1 VKILNRY
8 VLREHAGPLMFAVA
22 ALTSLLLLNYIAKNI
37 GQLVGKGLPWTV
49 IVEFIS
55 LSVPFTVAMTL
66 PMAVLVA
73 VLYGFSRL
81 AAENEITALKASGVS
96 VGRVLIPVVLGA
108 CVLTI
113 LMVGFNDQVLPRAN
127 HRLRTLQSDIA
138 RKKPT
143 FALRPR
149 VINEVSPGKLFLAA
163 AHIDQAT
170 SRLREVTIYDLGDPT
185 RDRTI
190 YADSGLMALSPVS
203 GELELTLFDG
213 SMNEVQKATPSELQR
228 MFYKV
233 DLIRVKGVGD
243 QLTRS
248 TNDDF
253 KSDREMTV
261 CELQQN
267 VESGEDAQGRAVA
280 EVRRVMVVAA
290 KAAATGVAP
299 ARAPGPAQE
308 PPPQAGLGRSYC
320 DGLAAVE
327 HWIDRFGGPKKR
339 TGPPPP
345 PAVQPAKAIGA
356 VAALPPSAGGGA
368 PAWRPPPAVDLP
380 QQRPVVPPSA
390 QRPMLP
396 PAPRPGTPGYAARPQ
411 MIPGRPP
418 VVGHG
423 EHTVAN
429 RPLPP
434 RPRLPVVPPPVYHP
448 PAPMSQV
455 SMTLNMLSST
465 VEATRAEVDNGV
477 RTVNLYDNQIHKMFA
492 IAVACVI
499 FVFLGAPIALRF
511 PRGGV
516 GMVLG
521 VSLGVFAL
529 YYIGLIAGEPL
540 AQRGT
545 VSPWLAMWTSNI
557 VFGIAGAFLMLRLGR
572 ESSTSRGSDWQ
583 ELKDRMRRRLA
594 GLLPGRRRESALSA
608 ESV

>member
-8 VLREHAGPLMFAVA
+8 VLREHAGPLTFALA

-49 IVEFIS
+49 IVEFIA
-55 LSVPFTVAMTL
+55 LSVPFTIAMTL

-81 AAENEITALKASGVS
+81 AAENEITAMKASGIS
-96 VGRVLIPVVLGA
+96 VGRVLIPVVIGA
-108 CVLTI
+108 CGLTI
-113 LMVGFNDQVLPRAN
+113 LMIGFNDQVLPRAN

-149 VINEVSPGKLFLAA
+149 VINEVSPGKLFLSA

-190 YADSGLMALSPVS
+190 YADSGLMALSPVT

-213 SMNEVQKATPSELQR
+213 SMEEVQKATPSEFQR
-228 MFYKV
+228 MFYRV
-233 DLIRVKGVGD
+233 DIIRVKGVGD

-261 CELQQN
+261 CELQEN
-267 VESGEDAQGRAVA
+267 VASGEDVEGRAIQ
-280 EVRRVMVVAA
+280 EVRRTMVTAA
-290 KAAATGVAP
+290 RAAATGIAP
-299 ARAPGPAQE
+299 PRVPGPATA
-308 PPPQAGLGRSYC
+308 PPTQPGLGRTYC
-320 DGLAAVE
+320 DAIAAVGKF
-327 HWIDRFGGPKKR
+327 IDRIKGPKKPTR
-339 TGPPPP
+339 APAQPPE
-345 PAVQPAKAIGA
+345 QPARAIGA
-356 VAALPPSAGGGA
+356 VAALPPSVGGQPGTFRRDL
-368 PAWRPPPAVDLP
+368 PPVQTVPPVHTVPPA
-380 QQRPVVPPSA
+380 QTVP
-390 QRPMLP
+390 
-396 PAPRPGTPGYAARPQ
+396 
-411 MIPGRPP
+411 
-418 VVGHG
+418 
-423 EHTVAN
+423 
-429 RPLPP
+429 PP
-434 RPRLPVVPPPVYHP
+434 RPAPVQHGGQTARAVVQPRPAPPITRMPPQMPTPRMRVPPFTPPVYHV
-448 PAPMSQV
+448 PAMASPV
-455 SMTLNMLSST
+455 SIALNMLSST
-465 VEATRAEVDNGV
+465 VEATRSEAENGV
-477 RTVNLYDNQIHKMFA
+477 RSVDLYDNQIHKMFA

-545 VSPWLAMWTSNI
+545 VSPFLAMWTSDI
-557 VFGIAGAFLMLRLGR
+557 AFGIVGLFLLTRIGR

-583 ELKDRMRRRLA
+583 EFKDRMRRRLSSLFR
-594 GLLPGRRRESALSA
+594 GRRESAALST
-608 ESV
+608 ESA

>member
-1 VKILNRY
+1 MKILNRY
-8 VLREHAGPLMFAVA
+8 VLREHAGPLTFALA

-49 IVEFIS
+49 ITEFILLS
-55 LSVPFTVAMTL
+55 LPLTVALTV
-66 PMAVLVA
+66 PMAVLIA
-73 VLYGFSRL
+73 VLYAFSRL

-96 VGRVLIPVVLGA
+96 VGRVLIPVVIASCGVML
-108 CVLTI
+108 
-113 LMVGFNDQVLPRAN
+113 LMIAFNDQVLPRSN

-185 RDRTI
+185 RNRTI

-213 SMNEVQKATPSELQR
+213 SMNEVQKATPGELQR

-233 DLIRVKGVGD
+233 DLIRIKGVGD

-253 KSDREMTV
+253 KSDREMTI
-261 CELQQN
+261 CELQSN
-267 VESGEDAQGRAVA
+267 VTAGEDAQGRAVA
-280 EVRRVMVVAA
+280 EVRRFMIDGA

-299 ARAPGPAQE
+299 ARGPGPTTA
-308 PPPQAGLGRSYC
+308 PPSRQGLGRAYC
-320 DGLAAVE
+320 GMLDAVDGFFA
-327 HWIDRFGGPKKR
+327 RFGRKKK
-339 TGPPPP
+339 GGAGA
-345 PAVQPAKAIGA
+345 PAEPLAQPAKAIA
-356 VAALPPSAGGGA
+356 TAKPLPPSAGG
-368 PAWRPPPAVDLP
+368 PVVLPSPPPPRPAPQVSHGDQRVGVHPPRVLP
-380 QQRPVVPPSA
+380 PP
-390 QRPMLP
+390 RIL
-396 PAPRPGTPGYAARPQ
+396 PAPR
-411 MIPGRPP
+411 
-418 VVGHG
+418 V
-423 EHTVAN
+423 
-429 RPLPP
+429 PP
-434 RPRLPVVPPPVYHP
+434 RVPPRVFPQVPTVPVPVYHP
-448 PAPMSQV
+448 PSQV
-455 SMTLNMLSST
+455 TLTLNTLSST

-477 RTVNLYDNQIHKMFA
+477 RSVNLYDNQIHKLFA

-521 VSLGVFAL
+521 VSLAAFAI

-545 VSPWLAMWTSNI
+545 LSPFLAMWASNI
-557 VFGIAGAFLMLRLGR
+557 LFGIVGAFLLSRLGR
-572 ESSTSRGSDWQ
+572 ESSTSRGGYWG
-583 ELKDRMRRRLA
+583 ELKDAIHRRLA
-594 GLLPGRRRESALSA
+594 PLLARRRRDTALSA
-608 ESV
+608 EGA

>member
-1 VKILNRY
+1 MKILNRY
-8 VLREHAGPLMFAVA
+8 VLREHIGPLTFALA

-96 VGRVLIPVVLGA
+96 VGRVLVPVILGA
-108 CVLTI
+108 CVLTL
-113 LMVGFNDQVLPRAN
+113 LMIAFNDQVLPRAN

-149 VINEVSPGKLFLAA
+149 VINEVSPGKLFLSA

-170 SRLREVTIYDLGDPT
+170 SRLKEVTIYDLGDPT

-190 YADSGLMALSPVS
+190 YADSGLMALSS
-203 GELELTLFDG
+203 ITGELELTLFDG
-213 SMNEVQKATPSELQR
+213 SMNEVQKSTPGELQR
-228 MFYKV
+228 MFYRV

-267 VESGEDAQGRAVA
+267 VASGEEAQDRAVA
-280 EVRRVMVVAA
+280 EVRRVMVNAA
-290 KAAATGVAP
+290 RAAATGEAP
-299 ARAPGPAQE
+299 PHGPGPAT
-308 PPPQAGLGRSYC
+308 PPPPEPGLGRTYC
-320 DGLAAVE
+320 DALAAVE
-327 HWIDRFGGPKKR
+327 RFVDRFGGPKSN
-339 TGPPPP
+339 GPSS
-345 PAVQPAKAIGA
+345 PAGPQQPANAVGA
-356 VAALPPSAGGGA
+356 VASLPPSAGGAGATPGIYTHPPHVPPVEKPDEPKARPGWPVKHGDERASAQPKTSTKRKPFKPMPRGIQPRLLTPHLPAFQA
-368 PAWRPPPAVDLP
+368 PAVQAPA
-380 QQRPVVPPSA
+380 
-390 QRPMLP
+390 
-396 PAPRPGTPGYAARPQ
+396 
-411 MIPGRPP
+411 
-418 VVGHG
+418 
-423 EHTVAN
+423 
-429 RPLPP
+429 
-434 RPRLPVVPPPVYHP
+434 YHP
-448 PAPMSQV
+448 PRMPSQV
-455 SMTLNMLSST
+455 TLTLNMLSST
-465 VEATRAEVDNGV
+465 VEATRAEVENGV
-477 RTVNLYDNQIHKMFA
+477 RSVNLYDNQIHKMFA

-545 VSPWLAMWTSNI
+545 VSPFLAMWTSNI
-557 VFGIAGAFLMLRLGR
+557 VFGIVGLFLLSRLGR
-572 ESSTSRGSDWQ
+572 ESSTSRGSDWT
-583 ELKDRMRRRLA
+583 EFKDGLRRRFATLR
-594 GLLPGRRRESALSA
+594 PGRRRNTALSTESA
-608 ESV
+608 

>member
-8 VLREHAGPLMFAVA
+8 VLREHAGPLTFALA

-96 VGRVLIPVVLGA
+96 VYRVLIPVVLGA

-113 LMVGFNDQVLPRAN
+113 MMVGFNDQVLPRAN

-149 VINEVSPGKLFLAA
+149 VINEVSPGKLFLNA
-163 AHIDQAT
+163 AHIDPAT
-170 SRLREVTIYDLGDPT
+170 NRLREVTIYDLGDPT

-213 SMNEVQKATPSELQR
+213 SMNEVQKATPGELQR
-228 MFYKV
+228 MFYRV

-267 VESGEDAQGRAVA
+267 VESGEEAQGRAVA
-280 EVRRVMVVAA
+280 EVRRAMVNAVR
-290 KAAATGVAP
+290 AAATGVLP
-299 ARAPGPAQE
+299 VRAPGPTTE
-308 PPPQAGLGRSYC
+308 PPPQPGLGRSYC
-320 DGLAAVE
+320 NALAAVGR
-327 HWIDRFGGPKKR
+327 WVDRLGGPKHR
-339 TGPPPP
+339 NGPPPP
-345 PAVQPAKAIGA
+345 PVVEPARAIGA
-356 VAALPPSAGGGA
+356 VASLPPSAGGA
-368 PAWRPPPAVDLP
+368 AHPPVGVPL
-380 QQRPVVPPSA
+380 QRPVLPPSVGAGA
-390 QRPMLP
+390 QPRVSQGRPM
-396 PAPRPGTPGYAARPQ
+396 
-411 MIPGRPP
+411 I
-418 VVGHG
+418 VGHG
-423 EHTVAN
+423 DQQ
-429 RPLPP
+429 P
-434 RPRLPVVPPPVYHP
+434 RPIPVRPMPGHVRPMHPQLPAVPPPVYHP
-448 PAPMSQV
+448 PATV
-455 SMTLNMLSST
+455 SPVSITLTMLTST

-499 FVFLGAPIALRF
+499 FVFLGAPIPARRRRHGARRQ
-511 PRGGV
+511 PRRV
-516 GMVLG
+516 RPVLHRTDRG
-521 VSLGVFAL
+521 RAARPARH
-529 YYIGLIAGEPL
+529 GLAVPRDVDLEYRVRHRRTVLDDAPRPREQHL
-540 AQRGT
+540 ARQ
-545 VSPWLAMWTSNI
+545 
-557 VFGIAGAFLMLRLGR
+557 
-572 ESSTSRGSDWQ
+572 
-583 ELKDRMRRRLA
+583 RLA
-594 GLLPGRRRESALSA
+594 GVQGSDGTPVGESRPWPAPGNGTVDRGCLT
-608 ESV
+608 

>member
-1 VKILNRY
+1 MKILNRY
-8 VLREHAGPLMFAVA
+8 VLREHAGPLTFALA
-22 ALTSLLLLNYIAKNI
+22 AVTSLLLLNYIAKNI

-49 IVEFIS
+49 ITEFILLS
-55 LSVPFTVAMTL
+55 LPLTMALTV
-66 PMAVLVA
+66 PMAVLIA
-73 VLYGFSRL
+73 VLYAFSRL

-96 VGRVLIPVVLGA
+96 VGRVLIPVILA
-108 CVLTI
+108 SCVLML
-113 LMVGFNDQVLPRAN
+113 LMIAFNDQVLPASN

-190 YADSGLMALSPVS
+190 YADSGLMALSPVT

-213 SMNEVQKATPSELQR
+213 SMNEVQKATPGELQR

-261 CELQQN
+261 CELQSN
-267 VESGEDAQGRAVA
+267 VAAGEEAQGRAVA
-280 EVRRVMVVAA
+280 EVRRFMVDGA
-290 KAAATGVAP
+290 KAAATGVAQARGPGPTKAPP
-299 ARAPGPAQE
+299 ARP
-308 PPPQAGLGRSYC
+308 GLGRTYC
-320 DGLAAVE
+320 DMLDAVDG
-327 HWIDRFGGPKKR
+327 WIARIGGNTRGGPG
-339 TGPPPP
+339 T
-345 PAVQPAKAIGA
+345 PANPLAQPANAIA
-356 VAALPPSAGGGA
+356 SARPIPPSAGVPLPPSSGGQA
-368 PAWRPPPAVDLP
+368 PVALPHPAPPRPTPPPIGHGDRLP
-380 QQRPVVPPSA
+380 TRTIPPRVVPP
-390 QRPMLP
+390 R
-396 PAPRPGTPGYAARPQ
+396 R
-411 MIPGRPP
+411 I
-418 VVGHG
+418 
-423 EHTVAN
+423 
-429 RPLPP
+429 
-434 RPRLPVVPPPVYHP
+434 VPPPRVLPTPPRVIQPPRYAPPVTVPVYRP
-448 PAPMSQV
+448 PSPVTMALN
-455 SMTLNMLSST
+455 TLTAT

-477 RTVNLYDNQIHKMFA
+477 RSVNLYNNQIHKLFA
-492 IAVACVI
+492 IAVACMI

-521 VSLGVFAL
+521 VSLVAFAI

-540 AQRGT
+540 AQRGD
-545 VSPWLAMWTSNI
+545 VSPFLAMWASNI
-557 VFGIAGAFLMLRLGR
+557 VFGIIGLLLMARIGR
-572 ESSTSRGSDWQ
+572 ESGTSRGGDWG
-583 ELKDRMRRRLA
+583 EFKDGVRRRLGA
-594 GLLPGRRRESALSA
+594 LFRGRRNATALSTESA
-608 ESV
+608 

>member
-8 VLREHAGPLMFAVA
+8 VLREHAGPLTFALA

-49 IVEFIS
+49 ITEFILLS
-55 LSVPFTVAMTL
+55 LPLTVALTV
-66 PMAVLVA
+66 PMAVLIA
-73 VLYGFSRL
+73 VLYAFSRL

-96 VGRVLIPVVLGA
+96 VGRVLIPVVIASCGVML
-108 CVLTI
+108 
-113 LMVGFNDQVLPRAN
+113 LMIAFNDQILPRSN

-185 RDRTI
+185 RNRTI

-203 GELELTLFDG
+203 GELELTLYDG
-213 SMNEVQKATPSELQR
+213 SMNEVQKATPGELQR

-233 DLIRVKGVGD
+233 DLIRIKGVGD

-253 KSDREMTV
+253 KSDREMTI
-261 CELQQN
+261 CELQSN
-267 VESGEDAQGRAVA
+267 VTAGEDAQGRAVA
-280 EVRRVMVVAA
+280 EVRRFMIDGA

-299 ARAPGPAQE
+299 ARGPGPTTA
-308 PPPQAGLGRSYC
+308 PPSRQGLGRAYC
-320 DGLAAVE
+320 DMLDAA
-327 HWIDRFGGPKKR
+327 DGFFARFGRKK
-339 TGPPPP
+339 TVGSGAATSPL
-345 PAVQPAKAIGA
+345 AQPAKAIA
-356 VAALPPSAGGGA
+356 TAKP
-368 PAWRPPPAVDLP
+368 
-380 QQRPVVPPSA
+380 VPP
-390 QRPMLP
+390 
-396 PAPRPGTPGYAARPQ
+396 
-411 MIPGRPP
+411 
-418 VVGHG
+418 
-423 EHTVAN
+423 
-429 RPLPP
+429 PP
-434 RPRLPVVPPPVYHP
+434 RPAPPISHGEQRVAMHPPRILPPPRMPLQARVIPPARVPARIPPRIFPQVPAAPVPVYHP
-448 PAPMSQV
+448 PSQV
-455 SMTLNMLSST
+455 TLTLNTLSST

-477 RTVNLYDNQIHKMFA
+477 RSVNLYDNQIHKLFA

-521 VSLGVFAL
+521 VSLGAFAI

-545 VSPWLAMWTSNI
+545 LSPFLAMWGSNI
-557 VFGIAGAFLMLRLGR
+557 LFGIVGVFLLSRLGR
-572 ESSTSRGSDWQ
+572 ESSTSRGGYWG
-583 ELKDRMRRRLA
+583 ELKDAIHRRFATRLARRRRDA
-594 GLLPGRRRESALSA
+594 ALSA
-608 ESV
+608 EGA

>member
-8 VLREHAGPLMFAVA
+8 VLREHAGPLTFALA

-49 IVEFIS
+49 ITEFILLS
-55 LSVPFTVAMTL
+55 LPLTVALTV
-66 PMAVLVA
+66 PMAVLIA
-73 VLYGFSRL
+73 VLYAFSRL

-96 VGRVLIPVVLGA
+96 VGRVLIPVLIASCGIM
-108 CVLTI
+108 I
-113 LMVGFNDQVLPRAN
+113 LMIAFNDQILPRSN

-185 RDRTI
+185 RNRTI

-213 SMNEVQKATPSELQR
+213 SMNEVQKATPGELQR

-233 DLIRVKGVGD
+233 DLIRIKGVGD

-261 CELQQN
+261 CELQSN
-267 VESGEDAQGRAVA
+267 VAAGEDAQGRAVA
-280 EVRRVMVVAA
+280 EVRRFMIDGA

-299 ARAPGPAQE
+299 ARGPGPTAA
-308 PPPQAGLGRSYC
+308 PPSRRGLGRAYC
-320 DGLAAVE
+320 DMLDAV
-327 HWIDRFGGPKKR
+327 DGFFARFERKKGG
-339 TGPPPP
+339 GAGA
-345 PAVQPAKAIGA
+345 PAVPPLAQPAKAI
-356 VAALPPSAGGGA
+356 AAAKPLPPSAGG
-368 PAWRPPPAVDLP
+368 PVILPSPP
-380 QQRPVVPPSA
+380 
-390 QRPMLP
+390 
-396 PAPRPGTPGYAARPQ
+396 
-411 MIPGRPP
+411 
-418 VVGHG
+418 
-423 EHTVAN
+423 
-429 RPLPP
+429 PP
-434 RPRLPVVPPPVYHP
+434 RPAPQINHGDQRVAVHPPRVLPPPRVQARVPPRVFPQVPAVPVPVYHP
-448 PAPMSQV
+448 PSQV
-455 SMTLNMLSST
+455 TLTLNTLSST

-477 RTVNLYDNQIHKMFA
+477 RSVNLYDNQIHKLFA

-521 VSLGVFAL
+521 VSLGAFAI

-545 VSPWLAMWTSNI
+545 LSPFLAMWASNI
-557 VFGIAGAFLMLRLGR
+557 LFGIVGVFLLSRLGR
-572 ESSTSRGSDWQ
+572 ESSTSRGGYWG
-583 ELKDRMRRRLA
+583 ELKDAIHRRLTTLLARRRRDA
-594 GLLPGRRRESALSA
+594 ALSA
-608 ESV
+608 EGA

>member
-8 VLREHAGPLMFAVA
+8 VLREHAGPLTFALA

-49 IVEFIS
+49 ITEFILLS
-55 LSVPFTVAMTL
+55 LPLTVALTV
-66 PMAVLVA
+66 PMAVLIA
-73 VLYGFSRL
+73 VLYAFSRL

-96 VGRVLIPVVLGA
+96 VGRVLIPVVIASCGVML
-108 CVLTI
+108 
-113 LMVGFNDQVLPRAN
+113 LMIAFNDQILPRSN

-185 RDRTI
+185 RNRTI

-213 SMNEVQKATPSELQR
+213 SMNEVQKATPDELQR

-233 DLIRVKGVGD
+233 DLIRIKGVGD

-253 KSDREMTV
+253 KSDREMTI
-261 CELQQN
+261 CELQSN
-267 VESGEDAQGRAVA
+267 VVSGEDTQGRAVA
-280 EVRRVMVVAA
+280 EVRRFMVDAA
-290 KAAATGVAP
+290 RAAATGVAP
-299 ARAPGPAQE
+299 PRGPGPATV
-308 PPPQAGLGRSYC
+308 PPARAGLGRAYC
-320 DGLAAVE
+320 DMLDAV
-327 HWIDRFGGPKKR
+327 DRFVARIEGKKGG
-339 TGPPPP
+339 GAGA
-345 PAVQPAKAIGA
+345 PATPLAQPAKAIA
-356 VAALPPSAGGGA
+356 SARPLPPSAGGA
-368 PAWRPPPAVDLP
+368 SPASSGMPASSG
-380 QQRPVVPPSA
+380 VPASSA
-390 QRPMLP
+390 
-396 PAPRPGTPGYAARPQ
+396 A
-411 MIPGRPP
+411 PP
-418 VVGHG
+418 VVLPSP
-423 EHTVAN
+423 ASP
-429 RPLPP
+429 RPATPARILPQARTQPRPAVHQPPRVRLPP
-434 RPRLPVVPPPVYHP
+434 HIPPHPVTPPMPLPVYHP
-448 PAPMSQV
+448 PSQV
-455 SMTLNMLSST
+455 TMMLNTLSGS

-477 RTVNLYDNQIHKMFA
+477 RSVNLYDNQIHKLFA

-521 VSLGVFAL
+521 VSLAAFAI

-545 VSPWLAMWTSNI
+545 VSPFLAMWASNI
-557 VFGIAGAFLMLRLGR
+557 VFGVAGLFLLSRLGR
-572 ESSTSRGSDWQ
+572 ESGTSRGGDWG
-583 ELKDRMRRRLA
+583 EFKDGVRRRITNLV
-594 GLLPGRRRESALSA
+594 RRRRRNATALSTESA
-608 ESV
+608 